1 MSDFDNFPH
10 CHNSYDF
17 EDIGPGEYTYDF
29 DYTYTF
35 SCKSIQPFSEGFR
48 LFPPALLALQALPT
62 ALPALP
68 TELTIPSP
76 ILRCRSVSFASSCDE
91 GGDSPYPAS
100 SSRSNLSRRYS
111 SSSYSSSYSSSS
123 SSGDPSTMNTNY
135 IASIGTHMYDNPGT
149 ISSAT
154 TAYVSRERLAALE
167 YIEKNIS
174 TIISEQVRKHYDGY
188 TGSSIPGE

>member
-1 MSDFDNFPH
+1 MSDFDNFPN

-35 SCKSIQPFSEGFR
+35 SCKPIQLLPEDLT
-48 LFPPALLALQALPT
+48 LFPT
-62 ALPALP
+62 ALP

-91 GGDSPYPAS
+91 GGDSPYPDS
-100 SSRSNLSRRYS
+100 SCRSNLSRRYS
-111 SSSYSSSYSSSS
+111 SSSYSSSYSSSSSS

-149 ISSAT
+149 ISSST

-167 YIEKNIS
+167 FLEKNIS
-174 TIISEQVRKHYDGY
+174 TIISEQVRKYYDGY
-188 TGSSIPGE
+188 TVS